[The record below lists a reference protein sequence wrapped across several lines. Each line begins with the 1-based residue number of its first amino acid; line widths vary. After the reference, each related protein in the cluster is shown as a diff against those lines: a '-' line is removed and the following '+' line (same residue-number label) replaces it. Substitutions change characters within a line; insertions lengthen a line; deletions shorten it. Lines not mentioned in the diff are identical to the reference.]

1 MTKKVFVTLSFFLA
15 LATFSASPSL
25 AQGKSAA
32 QGKPGAGA
40 EKDLGRFGDWQ
51 AQSFYEQ
58 KGKKTCVMWSQPIK
72 STGKY
77 RKRGDIYMYVT
88 HRSWMK
94 KTNVVSFLAGYN
106 YKKDS
111 DARVLVGGAKF
122 ILFTDKDV
130 AWARNSKQDKAL
142 VEVMR
147 RGTTMT
153 LDGLSNRSNRTT
165 DIYSLTGFS
174 KAHDVINRA
183 CGVK

>member
-1 MTKKVFVTLSFFLA
+1 MMRLTKKTFVRLSFFLA
-15 LATFSASPSL
+15 FAVLSAPPSL
-25 AQGKSAA
+25 AQGKA
-32 QGKPGAGA
+32 GAGA
-40 EKDLGRFGDWQ
+40 EKDLGLFGDWH
-51 AQSFYEQ
+51 AKSFYEQ
-58 KGKKTCVMWSQPIK
+58 KGKKTCVMWSLPIK

-88 HRSWMK
+88 HRPWLK

-142 VEVMR
+142 VEAMR

-153 LDGLSNRSNRTT
+153 LDGLSARSTRTT

-183 CGVK
+183 CRVK